1 MTVVPTWLLNE
12 IHLCDGVFD
21 DQRYTTVEG
30 TPDSTFKHILKLG
43 NQEIPLTVN
52 LYLSNVQQLRIQQ
65 EEQHFVE
72 LMHPTAKLVLETD
85 ELATIIIRKPLRLK
99 ESSDFVHVYIETLKY
114 ACEPTAL
121 LTLSPFWLVGDPHTY
136 IWKSDAEALMTIL
149 HYRGMR
155 WYTSI
160 TDVEWERR

>member
-1 MTVVPTWLLNE
+1 MTVVPQWLLTE
-12 IHLCDGVFD
+12 LHLLDGIFD

-30 TPDSTFKHILKLG
+30 APDSTFKHILKLG
-43 NQEIPLTVN
+43 NQEIPPTVN

-65 EEQHFVE
+65 EEQHLIE
-72 LMHPTAKLVLETD
+72 LMRPTAKLVLETD
-85 ELATIIIRKPLRLK
+85 ELATIMIRNPLRLK
-99 ESSDFVHVYIETLKY
+99 ESSDFVQIYVETMKY
-114 ACEPTAL
+114 ACEPTTL
-121 LTLSPFWLVGDPHTY
+121 LTLSPFWVVKNHHTY
-136 IWKSDAEALMTIL
+136 EWKSDVEALMTIL